1 MYQAVVRSE
10 VGGEDTHSSNLV
22 GRPKQKKKQVLAFV
36 EIKVQAS
43 HRHAELKVDGCSEK
57 HSVGLAEF
65 EKFPGHTK
73 AHISFQGK
81 KGGTQHNGT
90 LEML

>member
-1 MYQAVVRSE
+1 MSKCIDLVSLDRRATMYQAVVRSE

-43 HRHAELKVDGCSEK
+43 RRHAGHKVDGCKEK
-57 HSVGLAEF
+57 YFVGL
-65 EKFPGHTK
+65 
-73 AHISFQGK
+73 
-81 KGGTQHNGT
+81 GGT
-90 LEML
+90 